1 MAERVVLA
9 NPSVRN
15 LKRGFLRGLEYDFM
29 YRLTDDY
36 VAHNDDFLEAALSST
51 WTTNGVGTEAPA
63 IAGSVASGELNL
75 VTTATSGDSNS
86 LYRPGQVWL
95 PNNNCFISARI
106 KLPSIASIKVEI
118 GFTDSAA
125 SAVIGATANGS
136 VNSLA
141 STPTLNTGAS
151 DVVCAIM
158 DTASGLATPGN
169 WRMVAA
175 KAGVTQLMTPAGTTP
190 ALVAPVAA
198 TYQTIT
204 VALVR
209 NELGATD
216 DVTAFL
222 YVNGVRVGQINS
234 ATTALALMNP
244 YVIVVTRAAA
254 AKTATLDFVRIGAQ
268 RDPTA

>member
-1 MAERVVLA
+1 MAERVLLA
-9 NPSVRN
+9 NRNVRN
-15 LKRGFLRGLEYDFM
+15 LRKISTRGFEYDFL
-29 YRLTDDY
+29 YALTDDI
-36 VAHNDDFLEAALSST
+36 VQMNDDFLDTVINANWVA
-51 WTTNGVGTEAPA
+51 NGVGTEAPVFV
-63 IAGSVASGELNL
+63 GSVANGEYSL
-75 VTTATSGDSNS
+75 VTSATSGDSNS
-86 LYRPGQVWL
+86 FYRAGQNFS
-95 PNNNCFISARI
+95 PNNNCYISARI
-106 KLPSIASIKVEI
+106 KLPSIAGIKVEI

-125 SAVIGATANGS
+125 TAVIGATANGS

-141 STPTLNTGAS
+141 TTPTLNTGAS
-151 DVVCAIM
+151 DAVCAIM

-175 KAGVTQLMTPAGTTP
+175 KAGVTQLMTPAVTTA
-190 ALVAPVAA
+190 ALAAPVAA

-216 DVTAFL
+216 DATAFL

-234 ATTALALMNP
+234 ATTALALLNP
-244 YVIVVTRAAA
+244 YIIVVTRAAA
-254 AKTATLDFVRIGAQ
+254 AKTATLDFVRIAQQ